1 MIYKIEIELQILI
14 LSSYLYPYN
23 HQKHPIITIKNI
35 GSENLRC
42 HDQYA
47 KSFVRGI
54 LIKAQ
59 KSAKTLF

>member
-1 MIYKIEIELQILI
+1 MIYKIGTELQILI

-35 GSENLRC
+35 GSENLRF

-47 KSFVRGI
+47 KPFASSI
-54 LIKAQ
+54 LVKI
-59 KSAKTLF
+59 